1 MTTGKKINV
10 QENTAETGDVNGMYN
25 RSKSEKIPN
34 FNKAAG
40 ERVISRGNSWIV
52 LGRDRPVGPSSGYGG
67 LGSSR
72 ASAIDLV
79 VGRQGSNPD
88 GERFVENNF
97 GTLLYNKKPGDA
109 ARIYI
114 SQRAD
119 IDEYFGLRA
128 GSQGMSKAKSAIGM
142 IADDVRMVARRGIK
156 LVTGGPKQTDSL
168 GLETNG
174 IFGIDLIA
182 GNLDIQNKQG
192 KKYLQPMVKGD
203 NLVEVIEEIV
213 KQVQSLNVIFN
224 DFVIKQQSI
233 NGRLIKGP
241 YVGFGNMM
249 APVSVTMAPDPS
261 FPIPNPAGLA
271 AIAENLT
278 ITSDI
283 AIPLATQRN
292 VELNS
297 IKLDYLLSSGA
308 DYICS
313 RYNRTN

>member
-1 MTTGKKINV
+1 MKEVNI
-10 QENTAETGDVNGMYN
+10 QENTVETGDVNGMFN
-25 RSKSEKIPN
+25 RPKSENIPN

-40 ERVISRGNSWIV
+40 EEVVSNGNSWIV

-67 LGSSR
+67 RGDSR

-88 GERFVENNF
+88 GNQFVENNF

-119 IDEYFGLRA
+119 IDEYFGLRG

-168 GLETNG
+168 GQETNG

-182 GNLDIQNKQG
+182 GNLDIQNNQG
-192 KKYLQPMVKGD
+192 KKYLQPMVKGQ
-203 NLVEVIEEIV
+203 NLVEVLEEIV
-213 KQVQSLNVIFN
+213 QQVQTLNATFSSYVIS
-224 DFVIKQQSI
+224 QQII
-233 NGRLIKGP
+233 NTQLINGP
-241 YVGFGNMM
+241 YVGVGNLL
-249 APVSVTMAPDPS
+249 APVAVAL
-261 FPIPNPAGLA
+261 NPASLSVA
-271 AIAENLT
+271 QVENIMLT
-278 ITSDI
+278 LDVVE
-283 AIPLATQRN
+283 PLATQRN

-297 IKLDYLLSSGA
+297 IKIDYLLSSGA